1 MSLYASERQLCRA
14 LINAIATHPLIKEPG
29 IYYPAIVG
37 ENPQTEPIRVSNWRL
52 FGGLELIEP
61 GLTLS
66 VFPYHSGYKLK
77 SGVYS
82 RLLADKSLHFDEK
95 HAASQLGS
103 VSKAAAAATMRVIVQ
118 LYFQDTTFNAPI
130 QIRSD
135 LVTQSDLTTNIPHGD
150 LVQITDEP
158 QETLLDDQVYFQ
170 TEQSVL
176 NVQILPGEEILRDY
190 MPLLR
195 YVVRDIPVL
204 HPFYHRNPNILYVD
218 YPTSNWIRE
227 GENLVFHTAY
237 MCIEY
242 DIQEPGINNPHVG
255 ALPNNPYKF
264 PAPQVIL
271 VQEDK

>member
-37 ENPQTEPIRVSNWRL
+37 ETAQTEPIRVSTWRL

-77 SGVYS
+77 SAVYS
-82 RLLADKSLHFDEK
+82 RLIADKSLHFDEK
-95 HAASQLGS
+95 HKAAQLGALGTAASAG
-103 VSKAAAAATMRVIVQ
+103 TMRIIVQ
-118 LYFQDTTFNAPI
+118 IYYQDTTFNAPI

-135 LVTQSDLTTNIPHGD
+135 LVSQSDLTTNIPHGE
-150 LVQITDEP
+150 LVQLKDEP
-158 QETLLDDQVYFQ
+158 QESVLDDRVYFQ
-170 TEQSVL
+170 TEESVL

-195 YVVRDIPVL
+195 HVVRDLPIL

-264 PAPQVIL
+264 PSPQVIL
-271 VQEDK
+271 IQEDK

>member
-14 LINAIATHPLIKEPG
+14 LLNAIATHPLIKNPG
-29 IYYPAIVG
+29 IYYPAIVN
-37 ENPQTEPIRVSNWRL
+37 EATPTSQVLIQNWRL

-66 VFPYHSGYKLK
+66 VFPYHSGYKLS

-82 RLLADKSLHFDEK
+82 RLIADKSMHFDEK
-95 HAASQLGS
+95 HKSAQIGAVGQAA
-103 VSKAAAAATMRVIVQ
+103 VAATIRLIVQ
-118 LYFQDTTFNAPI
+118 LYYQDTVFNAPI
-130 QIRSD
+130 QIKSD
-135 LVTQSDLTTNIPHGD
+135 LVSQTDLTTNIPHGE

-158 QETLLDDQVYFQ
+158 QQSLLPDRVYFQ

-195 YVVRDIPVL
+195 FVIRNIPIL

-227 GENLVFHTAY
+227 GSNVVFHTAY

-242 DIQEPGINNPHVG
+242 DIQEPGLNNSG
-255 ALPNNPYKF
+255 TSALPDSPYTF
-264 PAPQVIL
+264 PVPQVIIT
-271 VQEDK
+271 EDSK